1 VYVYVCINKCRS
13 ASLEY
18 DGNRIQ
24 RERGLMCYL
33 SLEISSIDE
42 FVSLI
47 EHNSPSPLLLKMTIL
62 EGNSPSVKFDAH
74 IY

>member
-1 VYVYVCINKCRS
+1 
-13 ASLEY
+13 
-18 DGNRIQ
+18 
-24 RERGLMCYL
+24 MCYV

-42 FVSLI
+42 LLSLI

-62 EGNSPSVKFDAH
+62 EGNSPSVKFDTH